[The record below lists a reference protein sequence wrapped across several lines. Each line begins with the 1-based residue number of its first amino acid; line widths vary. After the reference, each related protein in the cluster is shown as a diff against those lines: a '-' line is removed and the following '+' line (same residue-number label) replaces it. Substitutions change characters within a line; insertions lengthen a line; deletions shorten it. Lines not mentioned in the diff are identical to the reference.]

1 MTIRSASLLLLLT
14 MLLGACGF
22 HLRGQAA
29 FALPFHTLYVK
40 SADQFAPFILE
51 LKRAIEA
58 NGVEITDTPEQ
69 AQLTLYIVSEST
81 DKQIMSLSAS
91 GRVLEYRL
99 YYRVSFQAYD
109 NKHRDWLAPD
119 EITLRRDYSYD
130 ATQVIAKEQEETLLF
145 QNMRSDAVHQM
156 LRRLNHVKAPD
167 ETLR

>member
-1 MTIRSASLLLLLT
+1 MRAASLMLMLT
-14 MLLGACGF
+14 LLLGACGF
-22 HLRGQAA
+22 HLRGEAA
-29 FALPFHTLYVK
+29 FSLPFHTLYVK
-40 SADQFAPFILE
+40 SNNELAPFILE
-51 LKRAIEA
+51 LKRGIEA

-69 AQLTLYIVSEST
+69 AQLTLHIVSEST
-81 DKQIMSLSAS
+81 DRQIMSLSGS

-130 ATQVIAKEQEETLLF
+130 ATQVIAKEQEEALLY

-167 ETLR
+167 EALR